1 MRFAHF
7 EFEPDTDRL
16 GEGPLSEVY
25 RAKDTKLGRTVALK
39 ILRSHAELDPQADT
53 RFEREAQ
60 HTSRLEHPNITTI
73 YEYGRFGTT
82 SYIAMEYVEGR
93 TLDKIVKDQQLGFE
107 ECLRIAQQL
116 TTALRRVHEAG
127 IIHRDLKPANILLQD
142 DGTLKLLDFGIAR
155 ARDESSI
162 TQHGMLVG
170 TVLYMSPEQVRGDH
184 LDARSDI
191 FSLGAVLYHVT
202 TGRLPYPGESFPEVC
217 MAILDGPPKRR
228 PSEVR
233 DGYPRPLE
241 EFVMRCLAGE
251 PEARFEDAA
260 DALRGLQ
267 GVEDKLTGTGTRR
280 TLDLT
285 GRMFVAPVGCG
296 GPDPSTCSIMAGGL
310 RKDLVAALKRNRGLV
325 VVDEREPGADYD
337 YILHSTLE
345 VQGHEGRLDLEL
357 RFGDRMVRERC
368 TAEDEDEWT
377 LQEDLVSAALRALR
391 PHLTGSRVATRAPA
405 RQTREALAL
414 VTRARD
420 ILHRGRSRH
429 ALMAISLLRKALDE
443 YDRFSPEA
451 HAVLAEA
458 MVRKFLYWDG
468 DPSFIEEARE
478 HADRALALDAGCAL
492 AHTALGFASHITGAI
507 EDAQRAYRRAM
518 QVDSEEWYAHRLLGA
533 IYAREGNFKSA
544 TGLFQRAI
552 GLKPSH
558 IGSYDHLYNVLLRL
572 NRYEEA
578 LEVAD
583 DGIQAARQRLMEAK
597 DDIDARLHMAM
608 LYARIAREGEAR
620 KQTAMAQELAP
631 KDCFTAYHAACV
643 HALIAGPDDLQ
654 EAVVLLGHA
663 RDRGYYLR
671 SELARNS
678 DLDPLRGLPEFK
690 ALLEA

>member
-7 EFEPDTDRL
+7 EFDPDTDRL

-25 RAKDTKLGRTVALK
+25 RAVDTKLGRTVALK

-73 YEYGRFGTT
+73 YEYDRFNGT
-82 SYIAMEYVEGR
+82 SYIAMEYVQGR
-93 TLDKIVKDQQLGFE
+93 TLDKIVKDQTLGFE

-116 TTALRRVHEAG
+116 TEALRKVHESG

-142 DGTLKLLDFGIAR
+142 DGNLKLLDFGIAR

-170 TVLYMSPEQVRGDH
+170 TVLYMSPEQVRGDD

-217 MAILDGPPKRR
+217 MAILDGPPKQR
-228 PSEVR
+228 PSDVR
-233 DGYPRPLE
+233 QGFPKPLE
-241 EFVMRCLAGE
+241 EFILHCLSGA
-251 PEARFEDAA
+251 PEDRFA
-260 DALRGLQ
+260 DAGAAQRELH
-267 GVEDKLTGTGTRR
+267 GVEGKLSGTGTRR
-280 TLDLT
+280 PIELT
-285 GRMFVAPVGCG
+285 GRLLVEAVGCG
-296 GPDPSTCSIMAGGL
+296 GPEPSTCSIMAGGL
-310 RKDLVAALKRNRGLV
+310 RKDLMAALKRNKGLV
-325 VVDEREPGADYD
+325 VDEEREPDAEYD
-337 YILHSTLE
+337 YVLKSSLE
-345 VQGHEGRLDLEL
+345 VRQHKGLFDLEL
-357 RFGDRMVRERC
+357 HVGERIVSERC

-377 LQEDLVSAALRALR
+377 LQESLVSAALRVLR
-391 PHLTGSRVATRAPA
+391 PHLSGTKVAARGPA

-414 VTRARD
+414 VARARD
-420 ILHRGRSRH
+420 VLHRGRSRQ
-429 ALMAISLLRKALDE
+429 ALVAISLLRKALDE
-443 YDRFSPEA
+443 YDRFCPA
-451 HAVLAEA
+451 AYAVLGEA

-468 DPSFIEEARE
+468 DPTFLDEARG
-478 HADRALALDAGCAL
+478 HADRALALDANCAL
-492 AHTALGFASHITGAI
+492 AHTALGFASHLAGAI
-507 EDAQRAYRRAM
+507 EEAQRAYRRAM
-518 QVDSEEWYAHRLLGA
+518 QLDTEEWYAHRLLGA

-552 GLKPSH
+552 GLRPSH
-558 IGSYDHLYNVLLRL
+558 IGSYDHLYSVLLRL
-572 NRYEEA
+572 DRYEEA

-583 DGIQAARQRLMEAK
+583 SGIQAARQRLHEVR
-597 DDIDARLHMAM
+597 DDLDARLHMAM
-608 LYARIAREGEAR
+608 LYARIAREDDAR
-620 KQTAMAQELAP
+620 KQVRAAQELAP
-631 KDCFTAYHAACV
+631 KDCFTAYHSACV
-643 HALIAGPDDLQ
+643 HALLAGPEDLSQ
-654 EAVVLLGHA
+654 AVELLGHA

-690 ALLEA
+690 ALLDG

>member
-7 EFEPDTDRL
+7 EFDPDTDRL

-25 RAKDTKLGRTVALK
+25 RARDTKLGRTVALK

-73 YEYGRFGTT
+73 YEYDRFNGT

-93 TLDKIVKDQQLGFE
+93 TLDKIVKDQSLGFE

-116 TTALRRVHEAG
+116 TGALRKVHDSG

-142 DGTLKLLDFGIAR
+142 DGNLKLLDFGIAR

-217 MAILDGPPKRR
+217 MAILDGPPKLR

-233 DGYPRPLE
+233 DGFPPPFEGFIL
-241 EFVMRCLAGE
+241 RCLAGDPSE
-251 PEARFEDAA
+251 RFVDAG
-260 DALRGLQ
+260 DAQNALH
-267 GVEDKLTGTGTRR
+267 GVEGRLTGTGTRR
-280 TLDLT
+280 TLELS
-285 GRMFVAPVGCG
+285 GRLLVEPVGCG
-296 GPDPSTCSIMAGGL
+296 GPDPSTCSVMAGGL
-310 RKDLVAALKRNRGLV
+310 RNDLLAALKRNKGLV
-325 VVDEREPGADYD
+325 VDAEREEGATYD
-337 YILHSTLE
+337 YVLTSELAVT
-345 VQGHEGRLDLEL
+345 GHAGVFDLSL
-357 RFGDRMVRERC
+357 RFGERTLHERC
-368 TAEDEDEWT
+368 TADDEDEWT
-377 LQEDLVSAALRALR
+377 LQEDLVSAALRVLR
-391 PHLTGSRVATRAPA
+391 PHLTGIKVAARGPA

-414 VTRARD
+414 VVRARD
-420 ILHRGRSRH
+420 VLHRGRSRH
-429 ALMAISLLRKALDE
+429 ALISISLLRKAIDE
-443 YDRFSPEA
+443 FDRYCPEA
-451 HAVLAEA
+451 YAVLAEA

-468 DPSFIEEARE
+468 DSSFLEEARE
-478 HADRALALDAGCAL
+478 HADRALALDAHCAL
-492 AHTALGFASHITGAI
+492 AHTALGFASHLAGGF
-507 EDAQRAYRRAM
+507 EEAQRSYRRAM
-518 QVDSEEWYAHRLLGA
+518 QLDTSEWYAHRLLGA

-552 GLKPSH
+552 GLRPSH
-558 IGSYDHLYNVLLRL
+558 IASYDHLYSVLMRL

-583 DGIQAARQRLMEAK
+583 NGIQAARARLAAVK
-597 DDIDARLHMAM
+597 DDLDARLHMAM
-608 LYARIAREGEAR
+608 LYARIEREDDAR
-620 KQTAMAQELAP
+620 KQVALAQELAP
-631 KDCFTAYHAACV
+631 KDCFTAFHAACV
-643 HALIAGPDDLQ
+643 FALLAGPDDLQ
-654 EAVVLLGHA
+654 EAVTLLGHA

-671 SELARNS
+671 SEVPRNS
-678 DLDPLRGLPEFK
+678 DLDTLRGLPEFK
-690 ALLEA
+690 ALQVG